1 MDNRNLIT
9 ALVIAALIT
18 LAATAAGCTTNTSPS
33 PTPIAA
39 TQTTIGNNTTFS
51 SGAGFNIT
59 YPSTLSID
67 SSTNASS
74 PVKVYIYQNSN
85 SKIDG
90 VNVGTYSLSAGQKLS
105 DFVNFNLN
113 ALQTNSSSGFYK
125 NFTIL
130 NETNLTFS
138 GQPAHQIVFQGIIP
152 QQISAANATNT
163 SVKETQ
169 IWVVNNNTGYV
180 VTYKAIPSDYDTYL
194 AQAEGIINSFKLT

>member
-33 PTPIAA
+33 PTPIPAS
-39 TQTTIGNNTTFS
+39 QTTIGNNTTFS

-74 PVKVYIYQNSN
+74 PVKVYIYQNPN
-85 SKIDG
+85 TKIDG
-90 VNVGTYSLSAGQKLS
+90 VNVGTYSLSAGQQLS
-105 DFVNFNLN
+105 DFSNFNLQE
-113 ALQTNSSSGFYK
+113 LQNYSSTGFYK

-130 NETNLTFS
+130 NETNLTFA
-138 GQPAHQIVFQGIIP
+138 GKPAHQIVFQAIIP
-152 QQISAANATNT
+152 QQISATNTTNT
-163 SVKETQ
+163 SLKVMQTWL
-169 IWVVNNNTGYV
+169 INNNTGYV

-194 AQAEGIINSFKLT
+194 AQAQRIINSFALT